1 MRVGIEVNGI
11 NSLVKN
17 FATASSEVRN
27 EFNLAI
33 KMAGI
38 RIQREAKIESP
49 IDTGNLR
56 SQIKFTNLN
65 NGKGVVG
72 SYAKYS
78 VYVHEG
84 TKHMRANPFMERAI
98 DQSKGDLDLIF
109 NNAVRN
115 IGKHLAKGK

>member
-1 MRVGIEVNGI
+1 MKVAIEVNGLT
-11 NSLVKN
+11 SLVKD
-17 FATASSEVRN
+17 FATAPAEIRKELN
-27 EFNLAI
+27 MAI

-38 RIQREAKIESP
+38 RIQREAKIEAP
-49 IDTGNLR
+49 VDTGNLR

-65 NGKGVVG
+65 NGQGVVG

-78 VYVHEG
+78 IYVHEG
-84 TKHMRANPFMERAI
+84 TKWQRSNPFMERAI
-98 DQSKGDLDLIF
+98 DQSKGDLDIIF

>member
-1 MRVGIEVNGI
+1 MNVAIEVKGL
-11 NSLVKN
+11 NSLVRN
-17 FATASSEVRN
+17 FATAPAEVRK
-27 EFNLAI
+27 EFNMAI

-38 RIQREAKIESP
+38 RIQREAKIEAP
-49 IDTGNLR
+49 VDTGNLR

-65 NGKGVVG
+65 NGQGVVG

-78 VYVHEG
+78 IYVHEG
-84 TKHMRANPFMERAI
+84 TRHQRSNPFMERAI
-98 DQSKGDLDLIF
+98 DQSKGDLDIIF